1 MGSVVKSCLA
11 WPEAVR
17 SVARWLADQE
27 RIDSVL
33 EALPSGMDRV
43 ERARCQHLVYGVV
56 RHAGRLEELLNSL
69 IAHPPRFTTRAALLL
84 AGFEL
89 IDAADPGAQARIV
102 HHAVEQTKALA
113 SPAEARLV
121 NAVGRRLAAALAA
134 QRPLPRFASAE
145 ELGARFSHPVW
156 LVRRWLIAFGA
167 EPTRRLL
174 EWNQTPAPVH
184 LRWRQPAA
192 APPGWAQATAWPGF
206 FSAPPGHWPE
216 VEAEISAGRAYVQD
230 PGTRLAVELLD
241 PRPGE
246 TLLDACAAPGGKAL
260 QIADTMQTGRLV
272 ALDASGAEAGDP
284 RFRRLTDNLRSS
296 PLPVPA
302 VGLDLLHP
310 RLGAELERRG
320 VPARYDAVLLDA
332 PCSNTGVMRHRVD
345 VKWRLRETDFGRHAR
360 QQLQLLAAAAALVAP
375 GGRLVYSTC
384 SIDPEENEQVAGRFL
399 ERHPAFQAGRQAL
412 ARPWTE
418 GHDGA
423 GVFVFRSGH

>member
-1 MGSVVKSCLA
+1 LGSVVKSCLA

-56 RHAGRLEELLNSL
+56 RHAGRLEELLNLL

-134 QRPLPRFASAE
+134 QKPLPRFASAE
-145 ELGARFSHPVW
+145 ELGERYSHPVW

-192 APPGWAQATAWPGF
+192 APPPWAQATAWPGF
-206 FSAPPGHWPE
+206 FSALPGHWPE
-216 VEAEISAGRAYVQD
+216 IEAEISAGRAYVQD

-246 TLLDACAAPGGKAL
+246 TILDACAAPGGKAL
-260 QIADTMQTGRLV
+260 QIADAMRTGRLV

-296 PLPVPA
+296 PLPVAA

-320 VPARYDAVLLDA
+320 APARYDAVLLDA
-332 PCSNTGVMRHRVD
+332 PCSNTGVMRHRID

-399 ERHPAFQAGRQAL
+399 ERHPGFQGGRQAL